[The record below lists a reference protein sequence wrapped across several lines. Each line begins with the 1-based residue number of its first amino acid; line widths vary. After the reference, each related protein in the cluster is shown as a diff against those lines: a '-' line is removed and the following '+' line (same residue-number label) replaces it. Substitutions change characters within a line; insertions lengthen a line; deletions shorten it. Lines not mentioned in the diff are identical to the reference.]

1 MSFPIHRQRTLLGED
16 LIGYIIAHGDGWNA
30 APRSGADDHHYPT
43 ANAAEDALRESAD
56 QTTGRRIL
64 TACFLAALVGHPVL
78 FAVTR
83 VF

>member
-1 MSFPIHRQRTLLGED
+1 MSFPIHRHRALLSED
-16 LIGYIIAHGDGWNA
+16 LIGHVVAHGDGWNA
-30 APRSGADDHHYPT
+30 ALRSGADGGHYPT
-43 ANAAEDALRESAD
+43 AEAAENALRESAD